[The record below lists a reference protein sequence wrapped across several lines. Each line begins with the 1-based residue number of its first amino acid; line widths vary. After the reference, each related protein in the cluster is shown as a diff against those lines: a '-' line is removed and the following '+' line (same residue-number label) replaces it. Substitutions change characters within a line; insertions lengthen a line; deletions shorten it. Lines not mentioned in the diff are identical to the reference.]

1 MSHKIVSN
9 SSVVHNAQTRE
20 TSPLTITVNEVN
32 FTARTGFGPIES
44 PQHTVQFQAVVW
56 ANYSSS
62 NSSRLHSFGH
72 SLPSQDWSTFTEA
85 LTLTSTGSYDQVLE
99 TALLYVSEHLEPMFG
114 LTEDD
119 WTVSL

>member
-9 SSVVHNAQTRE
+9 SSVIFNAQTRE
-20 TSPLTITVNEVN
+20 TSPLTIIVNEVN
-32 FTARTGFGPIES
+32 FTDRSFGMIEA
-44 PQHTVQFQAVVW
+44 PQHKVQIQAVVW

-72 SLPSQDWSTFTEA
+72 SLLSEEWSTFTET

-99 TALLYVSEHLEPMFG
+99 TALIYVLEHVEPMFG
-114 LTEDD
+114 LTETD
-119 WTVSL
+119 WTVSF